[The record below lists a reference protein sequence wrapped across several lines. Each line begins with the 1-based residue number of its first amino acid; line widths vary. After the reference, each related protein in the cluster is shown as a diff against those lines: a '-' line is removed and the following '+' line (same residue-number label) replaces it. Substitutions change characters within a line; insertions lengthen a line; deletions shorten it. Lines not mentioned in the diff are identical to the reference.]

1 MITHQNHKFIYNE
14 IASFELPNGM
24 CINYDCEAMSQ
35 DNFELIAPDGSFRFV
50 IEFFT
55 SSKNA
60 RELIEELNDPSEH
73 DVLSP
78 PCAITTPTGLNGF
91 TITYWAGKELYE
103 EYTLD
108 LSDNE
113 RCNFWL
119 MCQINKFL
127 ERDFHERVKAEFLA
141 NLKPTEGH

>member
-35 DNFELIAPDGSFRFV
+35 NSFELISPDGSFRFV

-55 SSKNA
+55 STKNA
-60 RELIEELNDPSEH
+60 RELVEELNDPSEH
-73 DVLSP
+73 DVLCP

-91 TITYWAGKELYE
+91 TITYWAGKEHYE

-108 LSDNE
+108 LGDNE

-119 MCQINKFL
+119 MSKINKTL
-127 ERDFHERVKAEFLA
+127 NRDFYEQIKTEFLA
-141 NLKPTEGH
+141 NLTLKKER